1 MITPWS
7 HITTAQGVVGVYP
20 VGADVVAIV
29 VCTVVGPPMVVCT
42 VVGPPMVVISVTGV
56 YGVYGVTVV
65 GPAVV

>member
-29 VCTVVGPPMVVCT
+29 VCTVVGPPMVV
-42 VVGPPMVVISVTGV
+42 ISVTGV